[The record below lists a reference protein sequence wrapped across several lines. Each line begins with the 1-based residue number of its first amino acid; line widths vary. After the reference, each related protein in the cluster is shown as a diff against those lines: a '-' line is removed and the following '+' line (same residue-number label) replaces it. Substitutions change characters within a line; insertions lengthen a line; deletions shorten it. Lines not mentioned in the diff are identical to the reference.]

1 MDTNQI
7 KYAILN
13 INKIYRIIVLLLP
26 IEELRGIP
34 DIYAQQCC
42 SLLNYWLFFCKII
55 NYLVPLPNHKRIFKI
70 IVIFLT
76 VKYLCKK

>member
-26 IEELRGIP
+26 IEKLRGIP

-42 SLLNYWLFFCKII
+42 SLLNYWLFFA
-55 NYLVPLPNHKRIFKI
+55 R
-70 IVIFLT
+70 
-76 VKYLCKK
+76 